1 MRHTLIVDPLVEVG
15 TLIGRDVLL
24 MMAVYEDAIGLF
36 VIKTSTGMCGTES
49 HNIYFKNDV
58 LFVEIEGQSFYF
70 IEKHR

>member
-1 MRHTLIVDPLVEVG
+1 MRRAIPLLEVG

-24 MMAVYEDAIGLF
+24 MMAVYEDANGLF

-58 LFVEIEGQSFYF
+58 GFVEIEGHSYHFV
-70 IEKHR
+70 EKHR